1 MSHAKRQDAVHPQET
16 QQLSVPD
23 SDMTQRVEPSVREI
37 EITMI
42 NVFRALIE
50 KVHNMQ
56 TQMGDFS
63 RQQGI
68 LIETPGMENCHRR
81 EECF

>member
-1 MSHAKRQDAVHPQET
+1 MVHPQET
-16 QQLSVPD
+16 QRLSEPD

-50 KVHNMQ
+50 KVHNML

-68 LIETPGMENCHRR
+68 LIETPGMENCHRG